1 MITTSG
7 RVYEQRGIVYVKTS
21 RPAADNLADDVTVV
35 WRDRRRISDEQRRKA
50 WALVGEIAA
59 YAGYMARER
68 ETVNQHLKQ
77 RFLMQQAE
85 EYQRQMFSLSD
96 CTMTQAREYITYLI
110 DFCLA
115 EDVPTRVPLVE
126 LADDLE
132 QMTYSALIH
141 KKCVCCQKR
150 AELHHVD
157 AIGMGYNR
165 QTKPQIGALAL
176 PLCREHHS
184 QYHDMGRTAFLDLWH
199 VVPVAIDQ
207 RIAKVYGLTKEARA
221 SA

>member
-21 RPAADNLADDVTVV
+21 RPAAENLSDQVTVL
-35 WRDRRRISDEQRRKA
+35 WQDKRLISDEQRRKA
-50 WALVGEIAA
+50 YALIGEITAW
-59 YAGYMARER
+59 AGYLPRER

-77 RFLMQQAE
+77 RFLMAQVE
-85 EYQRQMFSLSD
+85 EYQRRMFSLSD

-115 EDVPTRVPLVE
+115 EDVPTRVPLLT
-126 LADDLE
+126 LADDE
-132 QMTYSALIH
+132 EAATYSCLIH
-141 KKCVCCQKR
+141 KKCVCCQKK

-157 AIGMGYNR
+157 QIGMGYDR
-165 QTKPQIGALAL
+165 KTKPQLGARVL

-184 QYHDMGRTAFLDLWH
+184 QYHDLGLTAFAALWH
-199 VVPVAIDQ
+199 VAPVTMDE
-207 RIAKVYGLTKEARA
+207 RIAKTYGLTKRA
-221 SA
+221 AS